1 MVHPVQVGKRTRMSF
16 GKVKDVTEM
25 PNLIEV
31 QLDSYQWFL
40 DEGLHE
46 VFEDI
51 NPITNFTGNLVL
63 EFVDYKLDMENIKYS
78 VEECKERDATYAAP
92 LKVSVRLQN
101 NETGEIKEQEVFMGD
116 FPLMTEQGTFVI
128 NGAERVIVSQL
139 VRSPGVYYN
148 YSIDKSGKKLYS
160 ATVIPNRG
168 AWLEYETDSND
179 IIYVRIDKTRKLPIT
194 ILARAM
200 GFGSDQELLD
210 FFGEEERLRA
220 SIEKDNTK
228 TKEEALLEIYKRL
241 RPGEPPTVDSAIS
254 LIDTLFFD
262 AKRYDLSRVG
272 RYKFNRKL
280 ALNLRIANQVSAGD
294 IVNPQTGEIM
304 VEKNQKISRL
314 MAEEIQNAGVKS
326 VDLLIEDKVVR
337 VISNHFVDIN
347 KQVSFDISDL
357 GIKEFCISSC
367 GEFIEN
373 PKYLKKSLNKLAKLQ
388 RELSRKTIGSLNRNK
403 ARLKVARL
411 QEHIANQRNDFL
423 QKLSTKLIKEN
434 DIICIEDLQVKNM
447 IRNRKLSR
455 LISDVSWSE
464 FIRQLEYKAN
474 WYGRQIVKVG
484 KFFAS
489 SQICNKCGYKNEEVK
504 DLNIRE
510 WICPSCNETH
520 DRDINASINI
530 LKEGLRLITIQNK

>member
-1 MVHPVQVGKRTRMSF
+1 MIVVEKAYKFRMYPNKKQQELINKTFGCCRFVYNKYLAKR
-16 GKVKDVTEM
+16 
-25 PNLIEV
+25 IEV
-31 QLDSYQWFL
+31 YKNDKETFTYKQCSSDLTNLKKELKWLKEPDKFSLQNALKDLDNAYKKFFKEKAGFPKFKSKKINRFSYK
-40 DEGLHE
+40 
-46 VFEDI
+46 
-51 NPITNFTGNLVL
+51 TNFTNGNIM
-63 EFVDYKLDMENIKYS
+63 YCGQHI
-78 VEECKERDATYAAP
+78 
-92 LKVSVRLQN
+92 
-101 NETGEIKEQEVFMGD
+101 
-116 FPLMTEQGTFVI
+116 
-128 NGAERVIVSQL
+128 
-139 VRSPGVYYN
+139 
-148 YSIDKSGKKLYS
+148 
-160 ATVIPNRG
+160 
-168 AWLEYETDSND
+168 
-179 IIYVRIDKTRKLPIT
+179 KLPKLGMVKIRDKQVPQGRILNAT
-194 ILARAM
+194 I
-200 GFGSDQELLD
+200 S
-210 FFGEEERLRA
+210 
-220 SIEKDNTK
+220 
-228 TKEEALLEIYKRL
+228 KE
-241 RPGEPPTVDSAIS
+241 PS
-254 LIDTLFFD
+254 
-262 AKRYDLSRVG
+262 G
-272 RYKFNRKL
+272 RYY
-280 ALNLRIANQVSAGD
+280 VSLCCTD
-294 IVNPQTGEIM
+294 
-304 VEKNQKISRL
+304 
-314 MAEEIQNAGVKS
+314 
-326 VDLLIEDKVVR
+326 
-337 VISNHFVDIN
+337 VDIEAFEN
-347 KQVSFDISDL
+347 ENTNNHIGLDL

-411 QEHIANQRNDFL
+411 QEHIANQRKDFL

-504 DLNIRE
+504 NLNIRE

>member
-1 MVHPVQVGKRTRMSF
+1 MKKAYKFRMYPNKKQQELINKTFGCCRFVYNKYLAKR
-16 GKVKDVTEM
+16 
-25 PNLIEV
+25 IEV
-31 QLDSYQWFL
+31 YKNDKETFTYKQCSSDLTNLKKELKWLKEPDKFSLQNALKDLDNAYKKFFKEKAGFPKFKSKKINRFSYK
-40 DEGLHE
+40 
-46 VFEDI
+46 
-51 NPITNFTGNLVL
+51 TNFTNGNIM
-63 EFVDYKLDMENIKYS
+63 YCGQHI
-78 VEECKERDATYAAP
+78 
-92 LKVSVRLQN
+92 
-101 NETGEIKEQEVFMGD
+101 
-116 FPLMTEQGTFVI
+116 
-128 NGAERVIVSQL
+128 
-139 VRSPGVYYN
+139 
-148 YSIDKSGKKLYS
+148 
-160 ATVIPNRG
+160 
-168 AWLEYETDSND
+168 
-179 IIYVRIDKTRKLPIT
+179 KLPKLGMVKVRDKQVPQGRILNAT
-194 ILARAM
+194 I
-200 GFGSDQELLD
+200 S
-210 FFGEEERLRA
+210 
-220 SIEKDNTK
+220 
-228 TKEEALLEIYKRL
+228 KE
-241 RPGEPPTVDSAIS
+241 PS
-254 LIDTLFFD
+254 
-262 AKRYDLSRVG
+262 G
-272 RYKFNRKL
+272 RYYVSLCCTDLDIAYKKFFKEKAGFPKFKSKKINRFSYKTNFTNGNIVYCGQHIKL
-280 ALNLRIANQVSAGD
+280 PKLGMVKVRDKQVPKGRILNATISKEPSGRYYVSLCCTD
-294 IVNPQTGEIM
+294 
-304 VEKNQKISRL
+304 
-314 MAEEIQNAGVKS
+314 
-326 VDLLIEDKVVR
+326 
-337 VISNHFVDIN
+337 VDIEAFEN
-347 KQVSFDISDL
+347 TNNQIGLDL